1 MISEPKLF
9 IDRLETLPPMLFK
22 HLKHLRLL
30 CGYSQEQLARI
41 LGVTRQTIIALETG
55 KRPMTKTM
63 SLALLY
69 VFSRESRAVRALKDL
84 GLIPV
89 EDTQNV

>member
-1 MISEPKLF
+1 MIQERKSNMAEEPKLP
-9 IDRLETLPPMLFK
+9 LLLLK

-30 CGYSQEQLARI
+30 CGASQEQLAQT

-69 VFSRESRAVRALKDL
+69 VFSRHPRANCALTEL
-84 GLIPV
+84 GICPK
-89 EDTQNV
+89 ENA